1 MKAITENQQRIIDSL
16 IAEFNKSNETK
27 SKLGNLIN
35 IDEID
40 SINQRHIKLTKES
53 ELSEIV
59 WDNQRNEYI
68 KNLHDKLQKEIGHR
82 LVVATG
88 DVAMSNKNY
97 SDSIFIYKYF
107 TEKYLVREQAF
118 RFSVNLTYTE
128 EWDEITKRWYKV
140 YNGFELRRYTNPN
153 TETKYKDETELFEC
167 EHTKDKLKNLL
178 K

>member
-1 MKAITENQQRIIDSL
+1 MKTITESQQRIIDSL
-16 IAEFNKSNETK
+16 MAEFNKSNETK
-27 SKLGNLIN
+27 SKGGNLIN

-53 ELSEIV
+53 ELSKIV

-88 DVAMSNKNY
+88 DFAMSNKNY
-97 SDSIFIYKYF
+97 SDSIFIYKYG
-107 TEKYLVREQAF
+107 TEKYLLLEHAF
-118 RFSVNLTYTE
+118 YFHVNLTCTDE
-128 EWDEITKRWYKV
+128 RDEITKEWYKV
-140 YNGFELRRYTNPN
+140 YNGFELSRYTNPHAS
-153 TETKYKDETELFEC
+153 TKYKDETELFEC